1 MRAHGGDAMSA
12 ASEVNGTTAVS
23 RSKAL
28 YPLTPASSSRPASNV
43 LPVSVTLEVG
53 QHGVGTAKENTE
65 KSFQSTITTMLSK
78 GLHVF

>member
-28 YPLTPASSSRPASNV
+28 YPLTPARLGQRANV
-43 LPVSVTLEVG
+43 LPVSVTLDVG

-65 KSFQSTITTMLSK
+65 KSFQSTITNMLSK